1 MHVRVGGGH
10 GMRTGWRLLAENTY
24 ASRLNYLRSSS
35 GHGSRHEGVTRPCI
49 IVGSLFLDSY
59 VRQERA
65 RCGVDGD
72 VARCT
77 LLEWH
82 LRPTA
87 IVIASGQRQAA
98 DKLRCVATGT
108 AAGADNKESFS
119 TNY

>member
-1 MHVRVGGGH
+1 
-10 GMRTGWRLLAENTY
+10 MRTGWRLLAENTY

-49 IVGSLFLDSY
+49 IVGSLFLYSY

-87 IVIASGQRQAA
+87 IVIASGQYGKQRQTA
-98 DKLRCVATGT
+98 DKLRCVANWYRSG
-108 AAGADNKESFS
+108 GR
-119 TNY
+119 

>member
-1 MHVRVGGGH
+1 MPR
-10 GMRTGWRLLAENTY
+10 A
-24 ASRLNYLRSSS
+24 
-35 GHGSRHEGVTRPCI
+35 TRPCI

-87 IVIASGQRQAA
+87 IVIATCQWGKQRQAA
-98 DKLRCVATGT
+98 DKLRCVGVATGT
-108 AAGADNKESFS
+108 AAGADNKELL
-119 TNY
+119 